1 MRILRILRMPS
12 RTPFKGY
19 AMRKSFMGVRLKRF
33 REEHGLTQIALARAL
48 ELSASYLNQLEQNQ
62 RPLTVPV
69 LMKLNAVFGVN
80 IQRFSDDD
88 EVRLIAG
95 LRELF
100 GDIWAE
106 EAVSRAEIEE
116 LAANMPGIART
127 LIRLGRRQREI
138 QEREAVL
145 ATRLGQDHS
154 GEALLKPMPYEEVRD
169 FFYDHH
175 NYIDAIDIQAERAFD
190 DWRLTLGNPLDGLA
204 GRLRHHDIRI
214 VRENDE
220 AGEGYGESLRQFD
233 PEHRILKLSAHL
245 RPGQMA
251 FQMATQLAFLEAH
264 EAIDAISGAA
274 KFASEEARQL
284 LRIGLANYFA
294 GALILPY
301 QRFLDQAERFR
312 YDIERLAH
320 RFGVGFE
327 SICHRLSTL
336 QRAKHRGV
344 PFFFV
349 RVDRAGN
356 ISKRQSA
363 TDFHF
368 SHIGGSCP
376 LWNIYEA
383 FGQPGRILTQLAT
396 MPDGRAYLWI
406 ARAVSQGHAAYDAP
420 AKTFAIGLG
429 CDIRYAERLVYSK
442 NLNLKE
448 SDRFTPIGSGCKL
461 CPRENCPQRAFPN
474 IGASLAINE
483 NQSRFTPY
491 SNLQ

>member
-1 MRILRILRMPS
+1 
-12 RTPFKGY
+12 
-19 AMRKSFMGVRLKRF
+19 MRKSFMGVRLKRF
-33 REEHGLTQIALARAL
+33 REERGLTQIALARAL

-88 EVRLIAG
+88 EVRLIAS

-100 GDIWAE
+100 SDTLAE
-106 EAVSRAEIEE
+106 EAVSRTEIEE

-138 QEREAVL
+138 QEHEAVL
-145 ATRLGQDHS
+145 AAQLGQDCG
-154 GEALLKPMPYEEVRD
+154 GEVLLKPMPYEEVRD
-169 FFYDHH
+169 FFYDRH
-175 NYIDAIDIQAERAFD
+175 NYIDAIDTQAERACN
-190 DWRLTLGNPLDGLA
+190 DWNLTPGNSLDGLEQ
-204 GRLRHHDIRI
+204 RLRHHDIRI
-214 VRENDE
+214 LRESGE
-220 AGEGYGESLRQFD
+220 AGEKHGESLRQFD

-251 FQMATQLAFLEAH
+251 FQIATQLAFLEAP
-264 EAIDAISGAA
+264 AIIDEISAAA
-274 KFASEEARQL
+274 KLSSEAARQL

-301 QRFLDQAERFR
+301 RRFLDQAERLR

-320 RFGVGFE
+320 AFGVGFE
-327 SICHRLSTL
+327 TISHRLSTL
-336 QRAKHRGV
+336 QRTEHRGV

-368 SHIGGSCP
+368 SRIGGSCP

-383 FGQPGRILTQLAT
+383 FGQPGRILTQLAI

-406 ARAVSQGHAAYDAP
+406 ARTVSQGHAAYDAP

-429 CDIRYAERLVYSK
+429 CDIRYAERLIYSK
-442 NLNLKE
+442 NLNLKDSE
-448 SDRFTPIGSGCKL
+448 SFTPIGSGCKL

-474 IGASLAINE
+474 IGASLAIDE
-483 NQSRFTPY
+483 NSSRFTPY
-491 SNLQ
+491 TIHSA